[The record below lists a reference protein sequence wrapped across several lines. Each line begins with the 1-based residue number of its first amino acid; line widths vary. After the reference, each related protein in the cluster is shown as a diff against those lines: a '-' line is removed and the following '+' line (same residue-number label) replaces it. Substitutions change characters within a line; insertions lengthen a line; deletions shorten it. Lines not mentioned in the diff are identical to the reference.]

1 MNKRYTQLEKVQVSS
16 IESSVICYGHF
27 TYLHAGHLRYLREA
41 AKIRSDILIVLSKGP
56 LGDGSESDLDERVD
70 LIMSMFGEVKIIYAG
85 DTAIKKVIEKI
96 KKDCALALGVDA
108 IQNIGADEL
117 EIRSLLE
124 QKASELKII
133 EGTSGRSLEYLQQG
147 TKEIV
152 EKHEHLFRQQCR
164 TSEIKSERIIEVLN
178 FNIKP
183 QILLI
188 GDIIVDEYVATEP
201 LGISAE
207 APVIVVKEIETRKY
221 LGGAGVIGKHLRS
234 LGADVTLVSVIGN
247 DSEGIYVK
255 EQLDKSGIAS
265 TLQFDSE
272 RPTTYKKRYISD
284 QNKLFRVSRLS
295 QSSIS
300 QEIKTKLKE
309 AVKEQI
315 EKANIVIISDFQYG
329 VIDKDLGE
337 YIINLAHTH
346 EKKVLV
352 DMQCSTQNGRLT
364 KYKDADIIFPTEKE
378 ARITT
383 ENWDLSLEGLG
394 QKMMELCRC
403 QSCVLK
409 LAEEGLILFQSE
421 SDQRFQ
427 LPALS
432 VSAVDV
438 AGAGDS
444 LLSAVGY
451 SLSQGLDIKEAIA
464 LGSTVASLC
473 VENLGNEP
481 VSNTQ
486 IKERINR
493 VLG

>member
-1 MNKRYTQLEKVQVSS
+1 MSKRYIQLEKVQDDS
-16 IESSVICYGHF
+16 IDSCVICYGHF

-41 AKIRSDILIVLSKGP
+41 AKIRNKILIVLSKGP
-56 LGDGSESDLDERVD
+56 LGDGSDNDLDERVD
-70 LIMSMFGEVKIIYAG
+70 LIMSMFGEVKIIYA
-85 DTAIKKVIEKI
+85 DNKAIKEVIKKV
-96 KKDCALALGVDA
+96 KKNCTLALGVDA

-124 QKASELKII
+124 QKSSELKII

-147 TKEIV
+147 TKEIIK
-152 EKHEHLFRQQCR
+152 KHEHLFRQQCR
-164 TSEIKSERIIEVLN
+164 TSEITSNRIIDILNLQVHPEV
-178 FNIKP
+178 
-183 QILLI
+183 LLI

-234 LGADVTLVSVIGN
+234 LGAEVALVSVIGN
-247 DSEGIYVK
+247 DNEGLYVK
-255 EQLDKSGIAS
+255 EQLRLSGIAS
-265 TLQFDSE
+265 ELQFDTE

-300 QEIKTKLKE
+300 QEIKSKLKE
-309 AVKEQI
+309 TIKKRI
-315 EKANIVIISDFQYG
+315 KTANIVIISDFQYG
-329 VIDKDLGE
+329 VIDKELGE
-337 YIINLAHTH
+337 YIINLAHSCGI
-346 EKKVLV
+346 KVLV

-364 KYKDADIIFPTEKE
+364 KYKGADIIFPTEKE

-394 QKMMELCRC
+394 QKMMELCMC
-403 QSCVLK
+403 QNCVLK
-409 LAEEGLILFQSE
+409 LAEEGLILFQDG

-481 VSNTQ
+481 VSCTL